1 MTIYKG
7 QIPIAGLASPIAP
20 TKSMGQIVES
30 KIPLV
35 DAGLHL
41 LDGTLVRGDGVY
53 KVFVDKMADL
63 YTLDPTAEYFCTQED
78 WEDSVFNYGV
88 CEKFV
93 YDSTYNTVRL
103 PKMYSN
109 IRYLIKSYDNG
120 TNWYR
125 IYSDGWCE
133 QGGPWGTN
141 TSNWATASV
150 TFLVPFLDTNF
161 NLSVQGN
168 WSEGNSSGCSITA
181 RSTTG
186 FTGTYANNQYAI
198 MPSYWQAQGYVDIS
212 TYKKSPNYLY
222 IVLATAS
229 KTEIEVDIDEIIT
242 DLNGKADVDLTNVP
256 TSKGILTESYVNGTS
271 WYRVYSDGWCE
282 QGGYIGTVTDTSA
295 TINLLKTYKD
305 TNYSV
310 LISTYSS
317 AQNGHTG
324 GATVNQKTVSS
335 FTTGCFE
342 YFAGGLFLIGN
353 WQTSGYIR

>member
-7 QIPIAGLASPIAP
+7 QIPIAGLTSPIAP

-53 KVFVDKMADL
+53 KAFVDKMADL
-63 YTLDPTAEYFCTQED
+63 YTLDPTAEYFCTQEN

-109 IRYLIKSYDNG
+109 IRYLIKSYDDG

-133 QGGPWGTN
+133 QGGIIPAN
-141 TSNWATASV
+141 QTSVS
-150 TFLVPFLDTNF
+150 LLKSYLDTNY
-161 NLSVQGN
+161 SVLMVGANYGGSDQTLGT
-168 WSEGNSSGCSITA
+168 SSRTTSNFVV
-181 RSTTG
+181 STS
-186 FTGTYANNQYAI
+186 
-198 MPSYWQAQGYVDIS
+198 SYQRFWQACGYTDIS
-212 TYKKSPNYLY
+212 EYKKSPNYLY

-242 DLNGKADVDLTNVP
+242 DLNGKADTDLLNVP
-256 TSKGILTESYVNGTS
+256 SSKGILTESYVNGSS

-282 QGGYIGTVTDTSA
+282 QGGESTTNTVT
-295 TINLLKTYKD
+295 LLKNYTN
-305 TNYSV
+305 TNYNVQISFRGSTNTTPYFAAISV
-310 LISTYSS
+310 DTKS
-317 AQNGHTG
+317 G
-324 GATVNQKTVSS
+324 SS
-335 FTTGCFE
+335 FTYGYDTSVTRV
-342 YFAGGLFLIGN
+342 
-353 WQTSGYIR
+353 WQACGYVDLNS

>member
-7 QIPIAGLASPIAP
+7 QIPIAGLTSPIAP

-109 IRYLIKSYDNG
+109 IRYLIKSHDDG

-133 QGGPWGTN
+133 QGGYVTVSTSTGEYTYNLTKEFTDTN
-141 TSNWATASV
+141 YSITGQFASYYSSDFSSNRAIYPYTKAQFKIRTASTV
-150 TFLVPFLDTNF
+150 GGLQ
-161 NLSVQGN
+161 S
-168 WSEGNSSGCSITA
+168 WIASGYT
-181 RSTTG
+181 
-186 FTGTYANNQYAI
+186 
-198 MPSYWQAQGYVDIS
+198 DIS
-212 TYKKSPNYLY
+212 DYKKVPNYLY

-229 KTEIEVDIDEIIT
+229 KNQEDLDVDMVMTE
-242 DLNGKADVDLTNVP
+242 LNGKVDVSDLV
-256 TSKGILTESYVNGTS
+256 SAHVVVEAYSNGTS
-271 WYRVYSDGWCE
+271 WYRLYDDGWCE
-282 QGGYIGTVTDTSA
+282 QGGI
-295 TINLLKTYKD
+295 INASSDAAYTYTLLKPYID
-305 TNYSV
+305 TNYQV
-310 LISTYSS
+310 FITRKTTGDYNT
-317 AQNGHTG
+317 AINGRWGEVYNVTRT
-324 GATVNQKTVSS
+324 A
-335 FTTGCFE
+335 FTTWGKYSNYPE
-342 YFAGGLFLIGN
+342 IY
-353 WQTSGYIR
+353 WQACGYADLSS

>member
-7 QIPIAGLASPIAP
+7 QIPIAGLTSPIAP
-20 TKSMGQIVES
+20 TKSMGQIIES

-53 KVFVDKMADL
+53 KAFVDKIAEL
-63 YTLDPTAEYFCTQED
+63 YTLDPTAEYFCTQEE

-93 YDSTYNTVRL
+93 YDNTYNTVRL

-109 IRYLIKSYDNG
+109 IRYLIKSYSEG
-120 TNWYR
+120 ANWYR

-141 TSNWATASV
+141 TSDWATASA
-150 TFLVPFLDTNF
+150 TFLVPFLNTNF

-168 WSEGNSSGCSITA
+168 WSNGSSSGCSITA

-198 MPSYWQAQGYVDIS
+198 MPSYWQAQGYVDVS
-212 TYKKSPNYLY
+212 TYEKSPNYLY

-229 KTEIEVDIDEIIT
+229 KTEIEVDIDQVAT
-242 DLNGKADVDLTNVP
+242 DLNGKVDKSSLSEVYPVVETY
-256 TSKGILTESYVNGTS
+256 SNGTS
-271 WYRVYSDGWCE
+271 GYYVRSDGYCE
-282 QGGYIGTVTDTSA
+282 QWGYTGVGTVTFLKPF
-295 TINLLKTYKD
+295 IN
-305 TNYSV
+305 TNYNITLGLTANSGDA
-310 LISTYSS
+310 YSCLW
-317 AQNGHTG
+317 N
-324 GATVNQKTVSS
+324 NKTTTS
-335 FTTGCFE
+335 F
-342 YFAGGLFLIGN
+342 YFHVGSGRHGDWKA
-353 WQTSGYIR
+353 SGYINMST